1 MITNEIDIYVG
12 EILEQPK
19 VSSILTS
26 AKNHGISNI
35 MLKNKIPGSSKLTID
50 KYEMTIS
57 DSLITK
63 NDLIL
68 ILEKNDCHSGTFILT
83 ANPKNTFSIEGKF
96 FKINKKWKT
105 KILKNVEI

>member
-1 MITNEIDIYVG
+1 
-12 EILEQPK
+12 
-19 VSSILTS
+19 
-26 AKNHGISNI
+26 